1 MSRANCRANLQNYIF
16 QQVITIACDSDNTA
30 LENISETWAFT
41 LFFSKVKYLRCLAL
55 IPTMRIGLGMLTQ
68 RSRYALRALI
78 FIARADGDAPVP
90 ISAIAADQKLPRK
103 FLEIILL
110 ELKHGGIVD
119 SFRGKMG
126 GYRLAR
132 PANDVSFG
140 EIIRLIEGPLALVPC
155 VSVSAYQRCADCF
168 EETSCVIRKVM
179 LIVRDQTAAILDTTT
194 LADLSADIMAEAQPA

>member
-1 MSRANCRANLQNYIF
+1 LPIVGSAPPGGSALPRQGDMLAR
-16 QQVITIACDSDNTA
+16 QQPDVH
-30 LENISETWAFT
+30 
-41 LFFSKVKYLRCLAL
+41 RLAA
-55 IPTMRIGLGMLTQ
+55 IMLTQ

-78 FIARADGDAPVP
+78 FIARSAGIAPVP
-90 ISAIAADQKLPRK
+90 ISVIAEDQQLPRK

-110 ELKHGGIVD
+110 DLKNGGLVE

-132 PANDVSFG
+132 PASQISFG

-168 EETSCVIRKVM
+168 EESTCVIRKIM
-179 LIVRDQTAAILDTTT
+179 LTVRDNTAAILDHTS
-194 LADLSADIMAEAQPA
+194 LADLSIDREAA